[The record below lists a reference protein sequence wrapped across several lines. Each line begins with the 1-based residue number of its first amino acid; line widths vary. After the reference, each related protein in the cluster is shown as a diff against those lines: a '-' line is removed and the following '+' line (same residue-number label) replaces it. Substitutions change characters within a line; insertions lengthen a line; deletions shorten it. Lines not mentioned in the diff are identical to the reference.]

1 MDNPTIFDKILAREA
16 PADIVFE
23 DEDVLAFRD
32 INPQAP
38 IHVLV
43 IPKKRVASFEELAD
57 RGSLQTGRFI
67 LGIIKVI
74 QELGLPSGGY
84 RIVFN
89 SGKYG
94 QQEVDYVHAH
104 VLGGRQMTWPPG

>member
-1 MDNPTIFDKILAREA
+1 MDNPTVFDKILAKEA

-38 IHVLV
+38 VHVLV
-43 IPKKRVASFEELAD
+43 IPKKRIANFEELSD
-57 RGSLQTGRFI
+57 WGSVQTGRFI

-74 QELGLPSGGY
+74 QLLGLPSNGY
-84 RIVFN
+84 RVVFN
-89 SGKYG
+89 SGKHG
-94 QQEVDYVHAH
+94 QQAVAYVHAH
-104 VLGGRQMTWPPG
+104 ILGGRQMAWPPG